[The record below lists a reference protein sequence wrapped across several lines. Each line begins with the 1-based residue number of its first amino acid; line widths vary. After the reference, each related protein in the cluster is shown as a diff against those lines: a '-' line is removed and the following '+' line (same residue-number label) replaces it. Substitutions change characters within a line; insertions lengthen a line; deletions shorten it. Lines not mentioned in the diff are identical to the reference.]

1 MKEINLKEIYK
12 ELKAIEEFES
22 NFNPTPRSKFRRL
35 YLLSIL
41 S

>member
-12 ELKAIEEFES
+12 ELKEIES
-22 NFNPTPRSKFRRL
+22 KPNPTPRSEFRRL

>member
-1 MKEINLKEIYK
+1 MKEINLKEIYR

-22 NFNPTPRSKFRRL
+22 NFNPTKKSKARKFE
-35 YLLSIL
+35 LLSIL